1 MAVINNSSGE
11 VFSKLPEI
19 AIELVNRTDPAS
31 QPLINSHVT
40 RRSGSCLEAT
50 VTVVSAISGLATAVS
65 AILSKTESYNPN
77 HAKNAKYCG
86 IAWAASVGVGALLS
100 LKTRSFKPVVLAIG
114 GPITGAI
121 GACFLVCAYFTQSA

>member
-1 MAVINNSSGE
+1 MVINQIP
-11 VFSKLPEI
+11 KPDI

-31 QPLINSHVT
+31 QPLIHTHSP
-40 RRSGSCLEAT
+40 RSRIGGCLEAT

-77 HAKNAKYCG
+77 HAKNAKNCG
-86 IAWAASVGVGALLS
+86 IAWAVSVGAGALLS
-100 LKTRSFKPVVLAIG
+100 LKTRSFKPLVMAIG

-121 GACFLVCAYFTQSA
+121 GACFLACAYFTQSV